1 MSSLKQALNSNI
13 GAEMMDNPLL
23 SICIATYN
31 RAQYLAQC
39 LESFIYQA
47 ESLEEGLIEVLISDN
62 CSTDNT
68 SEIVE
73 KYLGRF
79 RFIRYFVN
87 NENIGPEKNVLGLPY
102 KARGKYV
109 WFMGDD
115 DLVLEAAVE
124 KLLAYLKNGAYG
136 FIMLNK
142 TVRNSDLS
150 EIILEKQSLIDKD
163 IVYPG
168 VKELCKEFGYVTNLG
183 YLTTSVFDRAIF
195 CSIDRTPYMNTYFP
209 QCGIFLE
216 GFYNKPSIYIC
227 TPLVCH
233 RQYNQGDLWG
243 IWQYVLSIC
252 ICRTFKT
259 LAEKGVLESSFIGQI
274 TEYFIG
280 YIPRSYVGFCLEN
293 LSILVNCGYYISD
306 EDWETVIGV
315 FNHLE
320 DSGHKEALA
329 NIFNSFLDKYF
340 SSDDVEIIP
349 RHIYYKAT
357 DFVFKLGP
365 NTYSLALDLFQ
376 SVFKMRSGDE
386 ITLLNI
392 GICAFEIGSTDIARN
407 IFNLLLPA
415 LPDHPRLKRYCMLS
429 GLSIKE

>member
-163 IVYPG
+163 TVYPG
-168 VKELCKEFGYVTNLG
+168 VKELCK
-183 YLTTSVFDRAIF
+183 
-195 CSIDRTPYMNTYFP
+195 
-209 QCGIFLE
+209 
-216 GFYNKPSIYIC
+216 
-227 TPLVCH
+227 
-233 RQYNQGDLWG
+233 
-243 IWQYVLSIC
+243 
-252 ICRTFKT
+252 
-259 LAEKGVLESSFIGQI
+259 
-274 TEYFIG
+274 
-280 YIPRSYVGFCLEN
+280 
-293 LSILVNCGYYISD
+293 
-306 EDWETVIGV
+306 
-315 FNHLE
+315 
-320 DSGHKEALA
+320 
-329 NIFNSFLDKYF
+329 
-340 SSDDVEIIP
+340 
-349 RHIYYKAT
+349 
-357 DFVFKLGP
+357 
-365 NTYSLALDLFQ
+365 
-376 SVFKMRSGDE
+376 
-386 ITLLNI
+386 
-392 GICAFEIGSTDIARN
+392 
-407 IFNLLLPA
+407 
-415 LPDHPRLKRYCMLS
+415 
-429 GLSIKE
+429 